1 VWVVDTPG
9 YMPGVEQ
16 EKLGL
21 IHRGAKLGFAT
32 LEATVPKV
40 TVVVR
45 KAFGGGY
52 AVMGSKN
59 MGADINL
66 AWPTAQI
73 AVMGAEAAVV
83 MMQGKQ
89 LAAMPPEQRPVAKK
103 MFVDFYNANMTSPY
117 VAAERG
123 YLDAVIEPQDTRV
136 RLRQAMRQLRDKN
149 VLEPVKKHNIA
160 PM

>member
-1 VWVVDTPG
+1 
-9 YMPGVEQ
+9 
-16 EKLGL
+16 
-21 IHRGAKLGFAT
+21 
-32 LEATVPKV
+32 
-40 TVVVR
+40 
-45 KAFGGGY
+45 
-52 AVMGSKN
+52 
-59 MGADINL
+59 
-66 AWPTAQI
+66 
-73 AVMGAEAAVV
+73 MGAEAAVV

-160 PM
+160 PCSHLCWLRWCWAYFWLDATSCLPLNRSKGVGGAWHRCDWSGCWG